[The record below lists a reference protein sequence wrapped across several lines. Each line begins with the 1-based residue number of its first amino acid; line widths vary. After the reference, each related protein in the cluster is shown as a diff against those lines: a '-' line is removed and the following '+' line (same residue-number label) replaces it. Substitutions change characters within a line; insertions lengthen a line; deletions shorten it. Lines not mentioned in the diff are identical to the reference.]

1 MKVTIEFKK
10 AITKLNSDEPE
21 FVDKIKINKIND
33 ITIGGGILLIYC
45 KKKEFAYPTDNI
57 LQIELKHE

>member
-33 ITIGGGILLIYC
+33 ITIGGGILLI
-45 KKKEFAYPTDNI
+45 
-57 LQIELKHE
+57 LL

>member
-10 AITKLNSDEPE
+10 AITKLNSEPE

-33 ITIGGGILLIYC
+33 ITIGGGILLI
-45 KKKEFAYPTDNI
+45 
-57 LQIELKHE
+57 LL